1 MLLNPEYT
9 YLFKKYMYDSYMS
22 VLDIY
27 CVHGYTFYENNKK
40 VWVWFLYKTFT
51 RSHIHENLLMQ
62 HIALTLPKK

>member
-40 VWVWFLYKTFT
+40 VWV
-51 RSHIHENLLMQ
+51 
-62 HIALTLPKK
+62 